1 MAAVMTRWKGFPRE
15 SRHCAK
21 ALRRGGKGWPCR
33 WSCAQMSGPVRM
45 RCWSFQRL
53 LSREKGAKAGEG
65 SGALLGEGSEFWH
78 GE

>member
-1 MAAVMTRWKGFPRE
+1 
-15 SRHCAK
+15 
-21 ALRRGGKGWPCR
+21 
-33 WSCAQMSGPVRM
+33 MSGPVRM